1 MGFGLN
7 VQLVFRSALN
17 IVQLFT
23 AAAVVTVVQ
32 HSRSFCSQ
40 GPKFAQNGVFYCSNF
55 DYCSHV
61 NLSHSTTQHTHGTI
75 SMCISMCN
83 SMCKETFTPTHL
95 HNRHLPTHLVV
106 GLLLGAPNVELLL
119 FTALAVVL
127 LFMFNMN
134 NSRGL
139 PTFYCSTSPYHPV
152 KCD

>member
-1 MGFGLN
+1 MPFGLAGAAC
-7 VQLVFRSALN
+7 FRPP
-17 IVQLFT
+17 
-23 AAAVVTVVQ
+23 TVCQ
-32 HSRSFCSQ
+32 
-40 GPKFAQNGVFYCSNF
+40 
-55 DYCSHV
+55 
-61 NLSHSTTQHTHGTI
+61 THAEVERPSG
-75 SMCISMCN
+75 SVG
-83 SMCKETFTPTHL
+83 KETFTPTHL

>member
-32 HSRSFCSQ
+32 HCSRAQIC
-40 GPKFAQNGVFYCSNF
+40 PKQCVWGQIFARAASGGAQSKLKVQTPKVGGFLRRRCLSVSVPAGRFQLFPGQNCQIKVIWGSGRPSGSYCSTKI
-55 DYCSHV
+55 
-61 NLSHSTTQHTHGTI
+61 L
-75 SMCISMCN
+75 
-83 SMCKETFTPTHL
+83 
-95 HNRHLPTHLVV
+95 
-106 GLLLGAPNVELLL
+106 NVELLL

-139 PTFYCSTSPYHPV
+139 PTFHFSS
-152 KCD
+152 